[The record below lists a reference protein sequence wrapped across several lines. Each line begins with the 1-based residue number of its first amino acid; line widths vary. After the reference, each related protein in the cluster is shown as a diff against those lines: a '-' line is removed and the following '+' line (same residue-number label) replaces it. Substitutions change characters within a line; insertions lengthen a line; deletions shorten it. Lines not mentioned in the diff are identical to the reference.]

1 MDARIGV
8 KKKMSLTCYRIHAFT
23 QDPFGGNPAC
33 VIPLTSWPEDQWM
46 LRMAQEM
53 AVAETAYIVP
63 TPNDPEADYRLRW
76 FTPDIE
82 MDLCGHA
89 TLASAHTVLHHVQ
102 PEATEVRFSS
112 ASGLLTVRK
121 TNDGRLEMDL
131 PSRPPIPTT
140 LPEPIANA
148 INHAP
153 TEVLK
158 ARDYVLVYSDQ
169 ATIDDITINREEF
182 DRINL
187 GHGGVIVTAP
197 GDDVDFVSRFFT
209 PQATILEDPVTGS
222 AHCSLVP
229 YWNTRIG
236 NTEFT
241 AEQRSERRGQ
251 LQCTLSDD
259 RVLVRGEALTFLKST
274 LSQKTS
280 ALG

>member
-1 MDARIGV
+1 MN
-8 KKKMSLTCYRIHAFT
+8 LTCFRVHAFT

-33 VIPLTSWPEDQWM
+33 VIPLTVWPEDALM

-63 TPNDPEADYRLRW
+63 TPDHPEADYHLRW

-89 TLASAHTVLHHVQ
+89 TLASAHAVLRHLAPDTNSV
-102 PEATEVRFSS
+102 TFSS
-112 ASGLLTVRK
+112 ASGLLTISK
-121 TNDGRLEMDL
+121 QADGRLEMDL
-131 PSRPPIPTT
+131 PSRPPTPAD
-140 LPEPIANA
+140 LPDAIANA
-148 INHAP
+148 LNHSPA
-153 TEVLK
+153 EVLK
-158 ARDYVLVYSDQ
+158 ARDYVLVYANQ
-169 ATIDDITINREEF
+169 ATIDDIRIDRAEF

-229 YWNTRIG
+229 YWNARTRA
-236 NTEFT
+236 TEFI
-241 AEQRSERRGQ
+241 AEQRSDRRGQ
-251 LQCTLSDD
+251 LQCTLTSD
-259 RVLVRGEALTFLKST
+259 RVLIRGHALTFSAAD
-274 LSQKTS
+274 LSS
-280 ALG
+280 DLFARA

>member
-1 MDARIGV
+1 
-8 KKKMSLTCYRIHAFT
+8 MSLTCYRIHAFT
-23 QDPFGGNPAC
+23 RDPFGGNPAC

-63 TPNDPEADYRLRW
+63 TPEGPEADFHLRW

-89 TLASAHTVLHHVQ
+89 TLASAHAVLHHIQ
-102 PEATEVRFSS
+102 PESTEVRFSS

-121 TNDGRLEMDL
+121 TSDGRLEMDL
-131 PSRPPIPTT
+131 PSRPPTPAT
-140 LPEPIANA
+140 LPEPIAHA
-148 INHAP
+148 LNHAP

-158 ARDYVLVYSDQ
+158 ARDYVLVYPDQ
-169 ATIDDITINREEF
+169 ATIDDIQIDREEF

-229 YWNTRIG
+229 YWHGKTG
-236 NTEFT
+236 KTAFE
-241 AEQRSERRGQ
+241 AEQRSARRGQ
-251 LQCTLSDD
+251 LHCTLEGD
-259 RVLVRGEALTFLKST
+259 RVLVRGHALTFST
-274 LSQKTS
+274 
-280 ALG
+280 ANFLG